1 MNAKRHIDFIG
12 KRIIAV
18 IFSSVFILVTL
29 VALFVKGLPL
39 GVDFTG
45 GIVTEIHYNQSVDL
59 DKMRSG
65 LAEQGFP
72 DANVQH
78 FGSSQDVLLRMKPAE
93 DASNQ
98 QEISKKILAAANST
112 QVQPGE
118 LRRTEFIG
126 PQVGDELLND
136 GGLALFFA
144 LIGVVV
150 FVSIRF
156 EWKFSIGA
164 VLALIHDVLII
175 IGCFALVGWEFD
187 MNALA
192 AVLATIGYSMNDT
205 IVVYDRIRETIR
217 SGMRGDIKEITNTAL
232 NETLTRT
239 LLTSTTVFLTVIA
252 LVLFG
257 GKGLHGFSVA
267 MLIGVI
273 VGTYSSIYVASSL
286 TLALGLRKEDL
297 LVSVKDNRLDDL
309 P

>member
-1 MNAKRHIDFIG
+1 MSAKRQIDFIG
-12 KRIIAV
+12 KRGLAF
-18 IFSSVFILVTL
+18 IFSSVFIVLTL
-29 VALFVKGLPL
+29 ATLIIRGLPL

-59 DKMRSG
+59 DKMRKS
-65 LAEQGFP
+65 LASQGFG
-72 DANVQH
+72 DANVQN
-78 FGSSQDVLLRMKPAE
+78 FGSSQDVLLRMKPLE
-93 DASNQ
+93 NTNQ
-98 QEISKKILAAANST
+98 QELSKQILAAANSSQT
-112 QVQPGE
+112 EPGE
-118 LRRTEFIG
+118 FRRAEFIG

-144 LIGVVV
+144 LVGVII

-164 VLALIHDVLII
+164 VLALIHDVLIVL
-175 IGCFALVGWEFD
+175 GFFAMLGWEFD
-187 MNALA
+187 MNVLA

-217 SGMRGDIKEITNTAL
+217 SGMRGTIEEITNTAL

-257 GKGLHGFSVA
+257 GKGLHGFSIA
-267 MLIGVI
+267 MMIGVI

-286 TLALGLRKEDL
+286 TLTLGLRKEDL
-297 LVSVKDNRLDDL
+297 LISQKNSNLDHL